1 MADEPHMAARLL
13 GHEMKE
19 LRRSAG
25 YTLTELGRIT
35 TMSASKINRIENGKM
50 RTQPGDI
57 LYLCRLYEAQQDHVD
72 QLRQLAESTFATNWW
87 EQYRAGVVDKFW
99 FYIKL
104 EQFCSTLL
112 SHDNTFFPDLL
123 QTPEYVEAVLANRK
137 LWDMEDID
145 QAKALKADRFTRY
158 WSQDRSTTSK
168 FLIGEAAFLL
178 GVGSPDVRRRQI
190 EHMCAMEERDDVEI
204 GVILLK
210 QGSYSGMGT
219 EYRILNFTD
228 VRDPATVYVV
238 SMRNLAYLNKDSDVK
253 MFEHSFEQARDSS
266 IPLRSYYETALAQI
280 KLLGRKRLVRRDV
293 CRHPDRDHRGQHP

>member
-1 MADEPHMAARLL
+1 MADQPHMAARLL
-13 GHEMKE
+13 GHEMKA
-19 LRRSAG
+19 LRRAAD
-25 YTLTELGRIT
+25 YTLTELNRVT
-35 TMSASKINRIENGKM
+35 TMSASKISRIENGKM

-57 LYLCRLYEAQQDHVD
+57 LYLCSLYGAEQEHID
-72 QLRQLAESTFATNWW
+72 QLRQLAESTFAANWW
-87 EQYRAGVVDKFW
+87 DQYRAGVIDKFW

-112 SHDNTFFPDLL
+112 SHDNIFFPDLL
-123 QTPEYVEAVLANRK
+123 QTPEYVEAVLADRK
-137 LWDMEDID
+137 LWDMEDSS

-158 WSQDRSTTSK
+158 WHEGRSTTSK

-178 GVGSPDVRRRQI
+178 GIGSPDVRRRQI
-190 EHMCAMEERDDVEI
+190 EHMRAMEDRDNVEI

-210 QGSYSGMGT
+210 EGSYSGMGT

-238 SMRNLAYLNKDSDVK
+238 SMRNLAYLHKSSDVEI
-253 MFEHSFEQARDSS
+253 FEHSFEQARARS

-280 KLLGRKRLVRRDV
+280 QLLSGKRFLR
-293 CRHPDRDHRGQHP
+293 